1 LRLLRLLVDEKL
13 SAGLPWPALRLG
25 GFLGNDTEGGA
36 DYEQAVGDVVTGP
49 WANSLRWASTRR
61 GPDFQGERLVLGCGT
76 FERRDFTVR
85 LPPASAGGVEL
96 AVELSTSCPGVMN
109 FPHDPRMA
117 VSGEGQ
123 TTIPRE
129 AASDQDMHVL
139 ATGRHAPRILV
150 VDDHATI
157 AGLMS
162 QLLSQRG
169 YEVVT
174 AADAEQAAAEVRRQ
188 APDLIL
194 SDVKM
199 PGKSGYELCRELKAD
214 PATRLIPFVLITG
227 LSDSVDKVR
236 GIEAGADDF
245 LNKPVLAEELT
256 ARVKSL
262 LRVKEFTDELE
273 TADSV
278 LCTLGLAVESRD
290 PYTEGHCERLA
301 ARAADLGRHLGLDT
315 DSIVAL
321 RRGGYLHDLGKIA
334 VPDAILK
341 KGTDLTLQEWEIM
354 KVHPVTGENICKP
367 LKSLRLVLPII
378 RHHHEH
384 ADGSGYPDG
393 LRSGEIPLLSRV
405 LQVVDVYDA
414 LRTARPYKLALGHDE
429 AAQTMREEARQ
440 GLWDAELVNEFFSM
454 LVEKRSVA

>member
-1 LRLLRLLVDEKL
+1 M
-13 SAGLPWPALRLG
+13 GLPRESRLS
-25 GFLGNDTEGGA
+25 L
-36 DYEQAVGDVVTGP
+36 
-49 WANSLRWASTRR
+49 NSTPRT
-61 GPDFQGERLVLGCGT
+61 
-76 FERRDFTVR
+76 
-85 LPPASAGGVEL
+85 
-96 AVELSTSCPGVMN
+96 TSL
-109 FPHDPRMA
+109 
-117 VSGEGQ
+117 
-123 TTIPRE
+123 RE
-129 AASDQDMHVL
+129 AASDPGMSGVW
-139 ATGRHAPRILV
+139 TGRQVPRILV
-150 VDDHATI
+150 VDDNSAI

-162 QLLSQRG
+162 QLLTMRG

-174 AADAEQAAAEVRRQ
+174 VGDAQQAEAEIRRQ

-194 SDVKM
+194 SDVRM
-199 PGKSGYELCRELKAD
+199 PGKSGYELCRDLKEN

-227 LSDSVDKVR
+227 LSDSADKVR

-262 LRVKEFTDELE
+262 LRMKEFTDELE

-278 LCTLGLAVESRD
+278 LCTLGLIVESRD

-301 ARAADLGRHLGLDT
+301 VNAVALGRHLGLDE

-334 VPDAILK
+334 VPDEILK
-341 KGTDLTLQEWEIM
+341 KGADLTPEEWQIM
-354 KVHPVTGENICKP
+354 KQHPVTGENICKP

-384 ADGSGYPDG
+384 PDGSGYPDG
-393 LRSGEIPLLSRV
+393 LRAGEIPLLPRI

-414 LRTARPYKLALGHDE
+414 LRTARPYKPAIGHE
-429 AAQTMREEARQ
+429 QSAQTMREKVRQ
-440 GLWDAELVNEFFSM
+440 GLLDGNLVDEFFSM
-454 LVEKRSVA
+454 LLEQRTVA

>member
-1 LRLLRLLVDEKL
+1 M
-13 SAGLPWPALRLG
+13 
-25 GFLGNDTEGGA
+25 
-36 DYEQAVGDVVTGP
+36 
-49 WANSLRWASTRR
+49 AS
-61 GPDFQGERLVLGCGT
+61 
-76 FERRDFTVR
+76 
-85 LPPASAGGVEL
+85 
-96 AVELSTSCPGVMN
+96 
-109 FPHDPRMA
+109 PHDSRPAVRWEKRATSPR
-117 VSGEGQ
+117 SE
-123 TTIPRE
+123 
-129 AASDQDMHVL
+129 ASDQEMSELWARRQV
-139 ATGRHAPRILV
+139 PRILV
-150 VDDHATI
+150 VDDNPGI
-157 AGLMS
+157 ALLMS
-162 QLLSQRG
+162 QLLSMRG

-174 AADAEQAAAEVRRQ
+174 AADAQEAGAEVRRQ

-194 SDVKM
+194 SDVRM
-199 PGKSGYELCRELKAD
+199 PGKSGYEFCRELKSD

-227 LSDSVDKVR
+227 LTDGADKLR

-278 LCTLGLAVESRD
+278 LCTLGLIVEGRD

-301 ARAADLGRHLGLDT
+301 ARAVDLGRHMGLDE

-321 RRGGYLHDLGKIA
+321 QRGGYLHDLGKIA

-341 KGTDLTLQEWEIM
+341 KGSDLTLQEWEIM
-354 KVHPVTGENICKP
+354 KLHPVTGENICKP

-393 LRSGEIPLLSRV
+393 MRAGEIPLLPRV

-414 LRTARPYKLALGHDE
+414 LRTARPYKPALSHDE

-440 GLWDAELVNEFFSM
+440 GLWDAELVNEFFGM
-454 LVEKRSVA
+454 LAEKRSVA